1 MSEIDLSQL
10 PDFIVEATEHLEEME
25 TLLLQLVESPDDL
38 EILNEIFRPVHTI
51 KGSAQFI
58 GVARV
63 SMLAHRLEDLMDK
76 LRDGSMQST
85 PAIVETLIE
94 TRDRIV
100 QLVKEL
106 EQSQEE
112 ESSVDDLID
121 KLTAHLEGGE
131 SSPQVQIIQSES
143 DQLVESESVEGDF

>member
-58 GVARV
+58 GVARA

-112 ESSVDDLID
+112 ESSVDDL
-121 KLTAHLEGGE
+121 
-131 SSPQVQIIQSES
+131 
-143 DQLVESESVEGDF
+143 

>member
-25 TLLLQLVESPDDL
+25 TLLLQLVENPDDL

-58 GVARV
+58 GLAKV
-63 SMLAHRLEDLMDK
+63 SVLAHRLEDLMDK
-76 LRDGSMQST
+76 LRDASMQAT
-85 PAIVETLIE
+85 PVIVEVLIE
-94 TRDRIV
+94 ARDRIV

-106 EQSQEE
+106 EQTQE
-112 ESSVDDLID
+112 
-121 KLTAHLEGGE
+121 
-131 SSPQVQIIQSES
+131 
-143 DQLVESESVEGDF
+143 